1 MASYPTV
8 MYLIKKKKNK
18 KKYWLYFKK
27 KIRYSTRGP
36 KYTLEFLF
44 DQRIC
49 DIFTVLTTILDVLG
63 RGSESNDFKVIKIDS
78 MKDEGIYT
86 M

>member
-8 MYLIKKKKNK
+8 MYFIKKEKNIKK
-18 KKYWLYFKK
+18 F
-27 KIRYSTRGP
+27 RYSTRGP